1 MESVNKLNYKLKQII
16 MKKLAMILGVLL
28 LGGTVFGAVANP
40 KQERNAAWL
49 QESSGSVSHIY
60 IAM

>member
-1 MESVNKLNYKLKQII
+1 
-16 MKKLAMILGVLL
+16 MKKLAMTLGVLL